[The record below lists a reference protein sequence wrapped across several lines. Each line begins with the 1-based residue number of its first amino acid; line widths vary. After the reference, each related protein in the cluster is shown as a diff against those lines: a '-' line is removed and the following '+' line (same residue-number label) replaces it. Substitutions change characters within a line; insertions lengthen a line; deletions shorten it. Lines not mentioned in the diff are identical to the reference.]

1 MSCMMLSPAHIATV
15 AHGLSYLLNQ
25 SEMCQLSAAD
35 ELRDALGACRYP
47 HDFLY
52 DDRRI
57 YPVLYRHNEAAYEG
71 RYKAEPDE
79 TDEVPAMPD
88 NVPHLLHR
96 LDYNKHYFLDADF
109 FKFLKLL
116 DCYIYQCEEQ
126 ATADT
131 NLQKALVKTSNHLYA
146 SAARSNGFRPA
157 LTNSTKHRPPLHPAP
172 LKISTTVTPTART
185 TKSCA
190 CNSSFPE
197 SRTMK
202 PAPCSKRTVS
212 GGHPVRALGSASLP
226 QTPNMQRTA
235 SWSFWTATKAN
246 NKSGHPS
253 RAAPIQSGPAPSSR
267 HKCREHRKTRKGD
280 MNHDSQTAKH

>member
-15 AHGLSYLLNQ
+15 AHGLAYLLNQ

-71 RYKAEPDE
+71 RYKAKPDE

-96 LDYNKHYFLDADF
+96 LDYNEHYFLDADF

-131 NLQKALVKTSNHLYA
+131 NLQKRL
-146 SAARSNGFRPA
+146 
-157 LTNSTKHRPPLHPAP
+157 
-172 LKISTTVTPTART
+172 
-185 TKSCA
+185 
-190 CNSSFPE
+190 
-197 SRTMK
+197 
-202 PAPCSKRTVS
+202 
-212 GGHPVRALGSASLP
+212 
-226 QTPNMQRTA
+226 
-235 SWSFWTATKAN
+235 
-246 NKSGHPS
+246 
-253 RAAPIQSGPAPSSR
+253 
-267 HKCREHRKTRKGD
+267 
-280 MNHDSQTAKH
+280 

>member
-15 AHGLSYLLNQ
+15 AHGLAYLLNQ

-71 RYKAEPDE
+71 RYKVEPDE

-131 NLQKALVKTSNHLYA
+131 NS
-146 SAARSNGFRPA
+146 
-157 LTNSTKHRPPLHPAP
+157 
-172 LKISTTVTPTART
+172 I
-185 TKSCA
+185 
-190 CNSSFPE
+190 
-197 SRTMK
+197 
-202 PAPCSKRTVS
+202 
-212 GGHPVRALGSASLP
+212 
-226 QTPNMQRTA
+226 
-235 SWSFWTATKAN
+235 W
-246 NKSGHPS
+246 
-253 RAAPIQSGPAPSSR
+253 
-267 HKCREHRKTRKGD
+267 
-280 MNHDSQTAKH
+280 

>member
-71 RYKAEPDE
+71 RYKVEPDE

-96 LDYNKHYFLDADF
+96 LDYNKHCPTPTTNIAPAWRLPAGVCPTSCFRG
-109 FKFLKLL
+109 
-116 DCYIYQCEEQ
+116 Q
-126 ATADT
+126 A
-131 NLQKALVKTSNHLYA
+131 
-146 SAARSNGFRPA
+146 
-157 LTNSTKHRPPLHPAP
+157 
-172 LKISTTVTPTART
+172 STT
-185 TKSCA
+185 
-190 CNSSFPE
+190 
-197 SRTMK
+197 
-202 PAPCSKRTVS
+202 
-212 GGHPVRALGSASLP
+212 
-226 QTPNMQRTA
+226 
-235 SWSFWTATKAN
+235 TAT
-246 NKSGHPS
+246 
-253 RAAPIQSGPAPSSR
+253 
-267 HKCREHRKTRKGD
+267 TF
-280 MNHDSQTAKH
+280 

>member
-15 AHGLSYLLNQ
+15 AHGLAYLLNQ

-71 RYKAEPDE
+71 RYKVEPDE

-96 LDYNKHYFLDADF
+96 LDYNEHYFLDADF

-116 DCYIYQCEEQ
+116 DCYI
-126 ATADT
+126 
-131 NLQKALVKTSNHLYA
+131 TSAKN
-146 SAARSNGFRPA
+146 RPRQ
-157 LTNSTKHRPPLHPAP
+157 TR
-172 LKISTTVTPTART
+172 IYR
-185 TKSCA
+185 
-190 CNSSFPE
+190 
-197 SRTMK
+197 
-202 PAPCSKRTVS
+202 KR
-212 GGHPVRALGSASLP
+212 L
-226 QTPNMQRTA
+226 
-235 SWSFWTATKAN
+235 
-246 NKSGHPS
+246 
-253 RAAPIQSGPAPSSR
+253 
-267 HKCREHRKTRKGD
+267 
-280 MNHDSQTAKH
+280 

>member
-15 AHGLSYLLNQ
+15 AHGLAYLLNQ

-96 LDYNKHYFLDADF
+96 LDYNEHYFLDADF

-116 DCYIYQCEEQ
+116 DCYIYPPAFHPWLRSKSDHRHSGRPVSNTGNIHC
-126 ATADT
+126 TA
-131 NLQKALVKTSNHLYA
+131 H
-146 SAARSNGFRPA
+146 
-157 LTNSTKHRPPLHPAP
+157 
-172 LKISTTVTPTART
+172 TA
-185 TKSCA
+185 C
-190 CNSSFPE
+190 
-197 SRTMK
+197 
-202 PAPCSKRTVS
+202 
-212 GGHPVRALGSASLP
+212 G
-226 QTPNMQRTA
+226 
-235 SWSFWTATKAN
+235 
-246 NKSGHPS
+246 
-253 RAAPIQSGPAPSSR
+253 
-267 HKCREHRKTRKGD
+267 
-280 MNHDSQTAKH
+280 

>member
-1 MSCMMLSPAHIATV
+1 MSCMMLSPVHIATV
-15 AHGLSYLLNQ
+15 AHGLAYLLNQ

-71 RYKAEPDE
+71 RYKVEPDE

-146 SAARSNGFRPA
+146 FAAQQNA
-157 LTNSTKHRPPLHPAP
+157 AYN
-172 LKISTTVTPTART
+172 
-185 TKSCA
+185 
-190 CNSSFPE
+190 
-197 SRTMK
+197 
-202 PAPCSKRTVS
+202 
-212 GGHPVRALGSASLP
+212 
-226 QTPNMQRTA
+226 
-235 SWSFWTATKAN
+235 
-246 NKSGHPS
+246 
-253 RAAPIQSGPAPSSR
+253 AAPWCI
-267 HKCREHRKTRKGD
+267 
-280 MNHDSQTAKH
+280 

>member
-15 AHGLSYLLNQ
+15 AHGLAYLLNQ

-96 LDYNKHYFLDADF
+96 LDYNEHSHPYFVPLVLIFQGKVSIENELVPRPGRFMLD
-109 FKFLKLL
+109 
-116 DCYIYQCEEQ
+116 
-126 ATADT
+126 
-131 NLQKALVKTSNHLYA
+131 H
-146 SAARSNGFRPA
+146 
-157 LTNSTKHRPPLHPAP
+157 
-172 LKISTTVTPTART
+172 
-185 TKSCA
+185 
-190 CNSSFPE
+190 FPD
-197 SRTMK
+197 
-202 PAPCSKRTVS
+202 
-212 GGHPVRALGSASLP
+212 G
-226 QTPNMQRTA
+226 
-235 SWSFWTATKAN
+235 
-246 NKSGHPS
+246 
-253 RAAPIQSGPAPSSR
+253 
-267 HKCREHRKTRKGD
+267 
-280 MNHDSQTAKH
+280 

>member
-15 AHGLSYLLNQ
+15 AHGLAYLLNQ

-35 ELRDALGACRYP
+35 ELRDALDACRYP

-71 RYKAEPDE
+71 RYKVEPDE

-96 LDYNKHYFLDADF
+96 LDYSEHYFLDADF

-146 SAARSNGFRPA
+146 FAAQQNA
-157 LTNSTKHRPPLHPAP
+157 AYN
-172 LKISTTVTPTART
+172 
-185 TKSCA
+185 
-190 CNSSFPE
+190 
-197 SRTMK
+197 
-202 PAPCSKRTVS
+202 
-212 GGHPVRALGSASLP
+212 
-226 QTPNMQRTA
+226 
-235 SWSFWTATKAN
+235 
-246 NKSGHPS
+246 
-253 RAAPIQSGPAPSSR
+253 AAPWCI
-267 HKCREHRKTRKGD
+267 
-280 MNHDSQTAKH
+280 

>member
-96 LDYNKHYFLDADF
+96 LDYNEHYFLD
-109 FKFLKLL
+109 
-116 DCYIYQCEEQ
+116 
-126 ATADT
+126 
-131 NLQKALVKTSNHLYA
+131 LQPQKGTS
-146 SAARSNGFRPA
+146 S
-157 LTNSTKHRPPLHPAP
+157 
-172 LKISTTVTPTART
+172 
-185 TKSCA
+185 
-190 CNSSFPE
+190 
-197 SRTMK
+197 
-202 PAPCSKRTVS
+202 
-212 GGHPVRALGSASLP
+212 
-226 QTPNMQRTA
+226 
-235 SWSFWTATKAN
+235 
-246 NKSGHPS
+246 
-253 RAAPIQSGPAPSSR
+253 
-267 HKCREHRKTRKGD
+267 
-280 MNHDSQTAKH
+280 